1 MFVEGRKG
9 ARMEGW
15 EGGRG
20 SSQQREESRMDRQEY
35 SYPTSFSHYMNTER
49 QMPFAL
55 CFRDNPPLASF
66 LRAAVLETLK

>member
-1 MFVEGRKG
+1 MFVKGRKG

-20 SSQQREESRMDRQEY
+20 SSPQREESTMHRQEY
-35 SYPTSFSHYMNTER
+35 SFPTSLSHYRNKER
-49 QMPFAL
+49 QMPFAV